1 MTHRLDKKTKG
12 DKAYRKK
19 EEEKKNGDIGHVSK
33 SNEKKG
39 KKWGKKKIEKIDE
52 KIFFFFFKGW
62 TYLSFLHFAHQNFP
76 LWGEK
81 RKEKIAMK
89 VDHKIRIKNDEDEDG
104 IYI

>member
-52 KIFFFFFKGW
+52 KKIFFF
-62 TYLSFLHFAHQNFP
+62 
-76 LWGEK
+76 
-81 RKEKIAMK
+81 
-89 VDHKIRIKNDEDEDG
+89 
-104 IYI
+104 